1 MPDIAGGW
9 LASIQTTARWRD
21 IQDQLPPLLEV
32 LEGQGING
40 AEPETWWQPGPH
52 DDALRALG
60 ILHLMQSGT
69 DYPGS
74 VYPIIDQGLDRTA
87 GVVPNDGWPILEWL
101 REWFARPEMAD
112 NLRKL
117 NASGADERHLFLI
130 LPSFA
135 EAPFAVTD
143 LLSRDGA
150 PLPEER
156 PALPSE
162 VTHVW
167 LVSTSRTGSG
177 MRWSPAAGWS
187 RFDKPSE

>member
-1 MPDIAGGW
+1 MAG
-9 LASIQTTARWRD
+9 
-21 IQDQLPPLLEV
+21 
-32 LEGQGING
+32 
-40 AEPETWWQPGPH
+40 
-52 DDALRALG
+52 
-60 ILHLMQSGT
+60 
-69 DYPGS
+69 
-74 VYPIIDQGLDRTA
+74 
-87 GVVPNDGWPILEWL
+87 
-101 REWFARPEMAD
+101 
-112 NLRKL
+112 NLRQL

-135 EAPFAVTD
+135 EAPFAFTD

-177 MRWSPAAGWS
+177 IRWSPAAGWS
-187 RFDKPSE
+187 RFDKRGE